1 MAAMALL
8 FSGLLYFVY
17 AGYLQLLRV
26 LCFLRPDHNPARA
39 TAPAE
44 LGEVAVLITVHN
56 EATQI
61 VERVENILSQEY
73 PVGLLDI
80 VVASDGSTD
89 DLAAVVGEHF
99 GDAVRLVH
107 VDHRVGKSII
117 QNQAMETIRAP
128 IVLLTDAD
136 TRFAPDF
143 LQAVVKPFAD
153 RSVGAVQAHLLF
165 VPVGSTTRTGQSRY
179 WRSEL
184 EIRRSEAE
192 LGILAVASGSCI
204 ALRRDL
210 WRPLDADHGE
220 DCVIPLDVVL
230 QARKVAYASAAI
242 ASEPAD
248 DDLESLIRT
257 RARMTVRNW
266 QGTFSRGRL
275 LNPFRHPGYAFAL
288 WSHKVLRW
296 LSPLWLV
303 GLTVCALALPLLST
317 QPLAYGLA
325 GAVSALY
332 LAALAGA
339 LATARSRT
347 VPILSEAHG
356 FMLANLGFLYGLLLA
371 ARGRTISHYR

>member
-17 AGYLQLLRV
+17 AGYLQLLRI
-26 LCFLRPDHNPARA
+26 LCFLRPDHTPPR
-39 TAPAE
+39 TTVPAE

-56 EATQI
+56 EAAQI
-61 VERVENILSQEY
+61 VERVENILDQEY

-89 DLAAVVGEHF
+89 GLAAAVEPF

-117 QNQAMETIRAP
+117 QNRAMETIRAP

-184 EIRRSEAE
+184 QIRQSEAE

-220 DCVIPLDVVL
+220 DCVVPLDVVL
-230 QARKVAYASAAI
+230 QARTVAYASEAI

-248 DDLESLIRT
+248 DDLENLIRT

-266 QGTFSRGRL
+266 QGTFSRSRL

-288 WSHKVLRW
+288 CSHKVLRW
-296 LSPLWLV
+296 LSPIWLV
-303 GLTVCALALPLLST
+303 GLTVCALALPLLSAR
-317 QPLAYGLA
+317 PLAYVLA

-339 LATARSRT
+339 LASARSLT

-356 FMLANLGFLYGLLLA
+356 FMLANLGFLYGLVLA